1 MLDYC
6 MANTIKLFM
15 LTLYLAT
22 TAAIT
27 LPATIPYFECIKV
40 YVSAYRLF
48 IAMNVYVVPYNGKVW
63 GIDSFQALGERKL
76 GKLIDRLIN
85 F

>member
-40 YVSAYRLF
+40 YISAYRLF
-48 IAMNVYVVPYNGKVW
+48 IAIVVPYSGKDW

-76 GKLIDRLIN
+76 GKLIDQPIDYEL
-85 F
+85 